1 MPRRREEFTYRG
13 YKIDELKAMGI
24 SELLPL
30 MPARARRKIV
40 RGFSR
45 GEEVL
50 LTKVR
55 EGDEKIRTHLRE
67 MIVIPE
73 MVGKSIEIYNGKEF
87 MKVEFQPESV
97 FHYLGE
103 FALTRRKVAHGSAGI
118 GATRGSK
125 YSSAEVMD
133 MARIDYSQKISG
145 DNIAK
150 AKANELNMS
159 PKHSIEIATFI
170 RHQRVND
177 AIAYL
182 NDVVS
187 LKKAIPFRR
196 FNRNVAHKRGLPGNW
211 DTGRYPVKASK
222 AYIRVLESVKKNAE
236 YIGLD
241 SDNLEII
248 HVSANRGRAQKSFF
262 PRAMGRATP
271 KVRESVNLEV
281 VVREVV

>member
-1 MPRRREEFTYRG
+1 M
-13 YKIDELKAMGI
+13 
-24 SELLPL
+24 
-30 MPARARRKIV
+30 
-40 RGFSR
+40 
-45 GEEVL
+45 
-50 LTKVR
+50 
-55 EGDEKIRTHLRE
+55 
-67 MIVIPE
+67 
-73 MVGKSIEIYNGKEF
+73 N
-87 MKVEFQPESV
+87 
-97 FHYLGE
+97 
-103 FALTRRKVAHGSAGI
+103 
-118 GATRGSK
+118 
-125 YSSAEVMD
+125 

-182 NDVVS
+182 NDVVG

-211 DTGRYPVKASK
+211 DAGRYPVKASK

-241 SDNLEII
+241 ADNLEII

-271 KVRESVNLEV
+271 KVRETVNIEV

>member
-1 MPRRREEFTYRG
+1 
-13 YKIDELKAMGI
+13 
-24 SELLPL
+24 
-30 MPARARRKIV
+30 
-40 RGFSR
+40 
-45 GEEVL
+45 
-50 LTKVR
+50 
-55 EGDEKIRTHLRE
+55 
-67 MIVIPE
+67 
-73 MVGKSIEIYNGKEF
+73 
-87 MKVEFQPESV
+87 
-97 FHYLGE
+97 
-103 FALTRRKVAHGSAGI
+103 
-118 GATRGSK
+118 
-125 YSSAEVMD
+125 

-182 NDVVS
+182 NEVVG

-211 DTGRYPVKASK
+211 DAGRYPVKASK

-241 SDNLEII
+241 ADNLEII

-271 KVRESVNLEV
+271 KVRETVNIEV
-281 VVREVV
+281 VVREVA

>member
-1 MPRRREEFTYRG
+1 M
-13 YKIDELKAMGI
+13 
-24 SELLPL
+24 
-30 MPARARRKIV
+30 
-40 RGFSR
+40 
-45 GEEVL
+45 
-50 LTKVR
+50 
-55 EGDEKIRTHLRE
+55 
-67 MIVIPE
+67 
-73 MVGKSIEIYNGKEF
+73 N
-87 MKVEFQPESV
+87 
-97 FHYLGE
+97 
-103 FALTRRKVAHGSAGI
+103 
-118 GATRGSK
+118 
-125 YSSAEVMD
+125 

-182 NDVVS
+182 NEVVG

-211 DTGRYPVKASK
+211 DAGRYPVKASK

-241 SDNLEII
+241 ADNLEII
-248 HVSANRGRAQKSFF
+248 HVTANRGRAQKSFF

-271 KVRESVNLEV
+271 KVRETVNLEI

>member
-1 MPRRREEFTYRG
+1 M
-13 YKIDELKAMGI
+13 
-24 SELLPL
+24 
-30 MPARARRKIV
+30 
-40 RGFSR
+40 
-45 GEEVL
+45 
-50 LTKVR
+50 
-55 EGDEKIRTHLRE
+55 
-67 MIVIPE
+67 
-73 MVGKSIEIYNGKEF
+73 N
-87 MKVEFQPESV
+87 
-97 FHYLGE
+97 
-103 FALTRRKVAHGSAGI
+103 
-118 GATRGSK
+118 
-125 YSSAEVMD
+125 
-133 MARIDYSQKISG
+133 MARVDYSQKISG

-182 NDVVS
+182 NEVVG

-211 DTGRYPVKASK
+211 DAGRYPVKASK

-241 SDNLEII
+241 ADNLEII

-271 KVRESVNLEV
+271 KVRETVNLEV

>member
-1 MPRRREEFTYRG
+1 M
-13 YKIDELKAMGI
+13 
-24 SELLPL
+24 
-30 MPARARRKIV
+30 
-40 RGFSR
+40 
-45 GEEVL
+45 
-50 LTKVR
+50 
-55 EGDEKIRTHLRE
+55 
-67 MIVIPE
+67 
-73 MVGKSIEIYNGKEF
+73 N
-87 MKVEFQPESV
+87 
-97 FHYLGE
+97 
-103 FALTRRKVAHGSAGI
+103 
-118 GATRGSK
+118 
-125 YSSAEVMD
+125 

-182 NDVVS
+182 NEVVG

-211 DTGRYPVKASK
+211 DAGRYPVKASK

-241 SDNLEII
+241 ADNLEII
-248 HVSANRGRAQKSFF
+248 HVSANRGRSQKSFF

-271 KVRESVNLEV
+271 KVRETVNLEV

>member
-1 MPRRREEFTYRG
+1 M
-13 YKIDELKAMGI
+13 
-24 SELLPL
+24 
-30 MPARARRKIV
+30 
-40 RGFSR
+40 
-45 GEEVL
+45 
-50 LTKVR
+50 
-55 EGDEKIRTHLRE
+55 
-67 MIVIPE
+67 
-73 MVGKSIEIYNGKEF
+73 N
-87 MKVEFQPESV
+87 
-97 FHYLGE
+97 
-103 FALTRRKVAHGSAGI
+103 
-118 GATRGSK
+118 
-125 YSSAEVMD
+125 

-182 NDVVS
+182 NEVIV

-211 DTGRYPVKASK
+211 DAGRYPVKASK

-241 SDNLEII
+241 ADNLEII

-271 KVRESVNLEV
+271 KVRETVNLEV

>member
-1 MPRRREEFTYRG
+1 MTY
-13 YKIDELKAMGI
+13 
-24 SELLPL
+24 
-30 MPARARRKIV
+30 
-40 RGFSR
+40 
-45 GEEVL
+45 
-50 LTKVR
+50 
-55 EGDEKIRTHLRE
+55 
-67 MIVIPE
+67 
-73 MVGKSIEIYNGKEF
+73 
-87 MKVEFQPESV
+87 
-97 FHYLGE
+97 
-103 FALTRRKVAHGSAGI
+103 
-118 GATRGSK
+118 
-125 YSSAEVMD
+125 

-145 DNIAK
+145 DTIAK

-182 NDVVS
+182 NDVIG

-211 DTGRYPVKASK
+211 DAGRYPVKASK

-241 SDNLEII
+241 TDNLEII
-248 HVSANRGRAQKSFF
+248 HVSANRGRAQKAFF

-271 KVRESVNLEV
+271 KVRETVNIEI
-281 VVREVV
+281 VVREVS

>member
-1 MPRRREEFTYRG
+1 M
-13 YKIDELKAMGI
+13 
-24 SELLPL
+24 
-30 MPARARRKIV
+30 
-40 RGFSR
+40 
-45 GEEVL
+45 
-50 LTKVR
+50 
-55 EGDEKIRTHLRE
+55 
-67 MIVIPE
+67 
-73 MVGKSIEIYNGKEF
+73 N
-87 MKVEFQPESV
+87 
-97 FHYLGE
+97 
-103 FALTRRKVAHGSAGI
+103 
-118 GATRGSK
+118 
-125 YSSAEVMD
+125 

-182 NDVVS
+182 NDVIN

-211 DTGRYPVKASK
+211 DAGRYPVKASK

-241 SDNLEII
+241 ADNLEII

-281 VVREVV
+281 VVREVA

>member
-1 MPRRREEFTYRG
+1 M
-13 YKIDELKAMGI
+13 
-24 SELLPL
+24 
-30 MPARARRKIV
+30 
-40 RGFSR
+40 
-45 GEEVL
+45 
-50 LTKVR
+50 
-55 EGDEKIRTHLRE
+55 
-67 MIVIPE
+67 
-73 MVGKSIEIYNGKEF
+73 N
-87 MKVEFQPESV
+87 
-97 FHYLGE
+97 
-103 FALTRRKVAHGSAGI
+103 
-118 GATRGSK
+118 
-125 YSSAEVMD
+125 

-182 NDVVS
+182 NEVVG

-196 FNRNVAHKRGLPGNW
+196 FNRNVAHKRVLPGNW
-211 DTGRYPVKASK
+211 DAGRYPVKASK

-241 SDNLEII
+241 ADNLEII

-271 KVRESVNLEV
+271 KVRETVNIEI
-281 VVREVV
+281 VVREVA

>member
-1 MPRRREEFTYRG
+1 M
-13 YKIDELKAMGI
+13 
-24 SELLPL
+24 
-30 MPARARRKIV
+30 
-40 RGFSR
+40 
-45 GEEVL
+45 
-50 LTKVR
+50 
-55 EGDEKIRTHLRE
+55 
-67 MIVIPE
+67 
-73 MVGKSIEIYNGKEF
+73 N
-87 MKVEFQPESV
+87 
-97 FHYLGE
+97 
-103 FALTRRKVAHGSAGI
+103 
-118 GATRGSK
+118 
-125 YSSAEVMD
+125 
-133 MARIDYSQKISG
+133 MARIEYSQKISG

-182 NDVVS
+182 NDVVG

-211 DTGRYPVKASK
+211 DAGRYPVKASK

-241 SDNLEII
+241 ADNLEII

-271 KVRESVNLEV
+271 KVRESVNIEV

>member
-1 MPRRREEFTYRG
+1 M
-13 YKIDELKAMGI
+13 
-24 SELLPL
+24 
-30 MPARARRKIV
+30 
-40 RGFSR
+40 
-45 GEEVL
+45 
-50 LTKVR
+50 
-55 EGDEKIRTHLRE
+55 
-67 MIVIPE
+67 
-73 MVGKSIEIYNGKEF
+73 N
-87 MKVEFQPESV
+87 
-97 FHYLGE
+97 
-103 FALTRRKVAHGSAGI
+103 
-118 GATRGSK
+118 
-125 YSSAEVMD
+125 
-133 MARIDYSQKISG
+133 MARIDYSQKITG

-177 AIAYL
+177 AISYL
-182 NDVVS
+182 NEVVS

-211 DTGRYPVKASK
+211 DAGRYPVKASK

-241 SDNLEII
+241 PENLEII
-248 HVSANRGRAQKSFF
+248 HASANRGRAQKSFF

-271 KVRESVNLEV
+271 KVRETVNLEV